1 MLDAQ
6 DLRSNTCSCIFRS
19 CWNSQQHNTCCSD
32 FFECSLV
39 KNTAAWSLGE
49 GWCILVRFQLLRGF
63 RKHAHH
69 AVMTLG
75 QTSIAWI
82 NQVTK
87 KALPEAIPTGL
98 QTSKHHVVSL
108 CGSVRICQAIRLAGQ
123 KCLPIATFDVAL
135 VSVKHVFHCNC
146 ARCQFRLLFHVGQQL
161 TLGMPDAKKQ

>member
-19 CWNSQQHNTCCSD
+19 CWNSQQHNPCCSD

-49 GWCILVRFQLLRGF
+49 GCCISVRFKLLRGS

-75 QTSIAWI
+75 QTSIARI

-87 KALPEAIPTGL
+87 KALPRRPSL
-98 QTSKHHVVSL
+98 QALQAFKLQSIMLSYVVSL

-135 VSVKHVFHCNC
+135 VPVKHVFHCNC
-146 ARCQFRLLFHVGQQL
+146 AVANFGSYS
-161 TLGMPDAKKQ
+161 MWASS